1 MARGTIRVRGAIGV
15 GLALVA
21 CCALA
26 GGTRDFAFEPASL
39 DLGGVVYGQSATGT
53 VLLRSTGSDALV
65 VDLVELRWGEPTI
78 ALTHDGCSGITLAAD
93 ATCSIDVTFTPT
105 ALGERGERLGAQT
118 NTNVSDPLLEI
129 AAEGLPVDAP
139 ALSVTPGSITFGPT
153 VVGQTTAALG
163 VFVVNVGNTAL
174 NVSDAVL
181 QGPGAPHFLLTAP
194 DACNADGA
202 LAPGASCEINV
213 RFEPGAVGNFGASVR
228 LTSDAPGS
236 PHVVQLS
243 GTGLATDQAGVA
255 ADATALDFGTVF
267 TGQSTSMTLTYSNTG
282 SEVLAIAGYV
292 LGGADADAFL
302 VTADSCSGH
311 MGVGADCAI
320 VLRFSPTQAR
330 GYVADVQ
337 IDVSADTLPP
347 PVVLTG
353 DGVPFTPEIFTDGF
367 DP

>member
-1 MARGTIRVRGAIGV
+1 MARRTIRGHGAAGV
-15 GLALVA
+15 VLALVA
-21 CCALA
+21 CGALA
-26 GGTRDFAFEPASL
+26 GETCDFAFEPASL

-53 VLLRSTGSDALV
+53 VLLRSTGTDALV
-65 VDLVELRWGEPTI
+65 VDLVELRWGEPSMT
-78 ALTHDGCSGITLAAD
+78 LTHDGCSGITLAAD

-139 ALSVTPGSITFGPT
+139 ALSVTPGSIAFGPT
-153 VVGQTTAALG
+153 VVGQTTATRD

-181 QGPGAPHFLLTAP
+181 QGPGAHHFLLTAP
-194 DACNADGA
+194 DACNADGP

-213 RFEPGAVGNFGASVR
+213 RFEPGAVGSFGASVR

-236 PHVVQLS
+236 PHVVPLS
-243 GTGLATDQAGVA
+243 GTGLATDQTGVA

-267 TGQSTSMTLTYSNTG
+267 TGQSTSMTLTYSNIG
-282 SEVLAIAGYV
+282 SQVLSIDGYTI
-292 LGGADADAFL
+292 GGPDADAFL

-311 MGVGADCAI
+311 MGVGADCVIA
-320 VLRFSPTQAR
+320 LRFSPTQVRA
-330 GYVADVQ
+330 YVAQVQ
-337 IDVSADTLPP
+337 IDTPAETLPP

-353 DGVPFTPEIFTDGF
+353 DGEALTMDIFTDGF